1 MQSTQACTCRQRR
14 RLDTSGRRCL
24 RGITSGD
31 QVRVFNDLGATEL
44 PAKVT
49 DRIAPGV
56 ISIKEGAWYTPNG
69 QGVDTVGC
77 GNVLSADTSARC
89 GATTYNTN
97 HAQVEKI

>member
-1 MQSTQACTCRQRR
+1 MT
-14 RLDTSGRRCL
+14 
-24 RGITSGD
+24 
-31 QVRVFNDLGATEL
+31 NDLGATKL

-56 ISIKEGAWYTPNG
+56 ISIKEAWYTPNG
-69 QGVDTVGC
+69 QGVDTLGC

-97 HAQVEKI
+97 HAQVEKF